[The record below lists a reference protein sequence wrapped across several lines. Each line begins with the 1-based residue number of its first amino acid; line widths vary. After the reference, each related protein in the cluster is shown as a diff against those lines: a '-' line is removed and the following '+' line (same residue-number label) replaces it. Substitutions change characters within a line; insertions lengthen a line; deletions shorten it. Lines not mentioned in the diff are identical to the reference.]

1 MLPLNYLLNAHYPL
15 KGKLGYKMFTLFHFQ
30 KWRKYNCNHSFL
42 KKERANVELAYTYS
56 NLLFCWTLLG
66 CMLLHVK
73 KQENSMYVSCQIA
86 KKNNTY
92 TQFKN
97 WSCSS
102 CSEEKL
108 PVVRFPDP
116 KKKKA
121 LKQFEEWQVIVS
133 CDQEGETLRVTS
145 SSYTTPNNGCS
156 ITCNIRLVK
165 LKLARWTSPE
175 IKYSLEFCT

>member
-15 KGKLGYKMFTLFHFQ
+15 KGKQGDKMFTLFHFQ

-73 KQENSMYVSCQIA
+73 KQENSKYVSCQIA
-86 KKNNTY
+86 KKNNTSY
-92 TQFKN
+92 TQCKN
-97 WSCSS
+97 GSCSS

-108 PVVRFPDP
+108 AMVRFPDP
-116 KKKKA
+116 KKKT
-121 LKQFEEWQVIVS
+121 LEQFEEWHVIVS
-133 CDQEGETLRVTS
+133 CDRLGETLRVTRS
-145 SSYTTPNNGCS
+145 SCTTPKNDCS
-156 ITCNIRLVK
+156 ITCNICLLK
-165 LKLARWTSPE
+165 LKLAWLTSPG
-175 IKYSLEFCT
+175 IKCFLEFCT